1 MKYGKKRRL
10 DVKKLLANNGPK
22 ACRSSTDKLFDQI
35 KEMEAK
41 NREQVAADSN
51 ISLDERIQKA
61 AETKPETT
69 FKVIQTNTVMP
80 AEKTGPQQ
88 ENPTPKLSVK
98 AQAKKSGL
106 AQYRFTAEQ
115 ENPEYYIVNNPKMA
129 PILGYRKVLKDFIE
143 MMENVEAQ
151 YSYCSSKVSEADREL
166 QDFLHELRMPKRN
179 AYEGF
184 KLYQLGHHL
193 EVKRQAFKNAQEDL
207 KPLATLAGVIREQ
220 MERISHTAKHL
231 DTIRLSRENK
241 VYIPRSEL
249 DLPVGD
255 RYRALS
261 PEKQQEIKQNY
272 EQRRKKAS

>member
-22 ACRSSTDKLFDQI
+22 ACRSSTDQLFDKI

-51 ISLDERIQKA
+51 ISLDERMRKA

-80 AEKTGPQQ
+80 AKKTEPQQ

-143 MMENVEAQ
+143 MMKNVEAQ